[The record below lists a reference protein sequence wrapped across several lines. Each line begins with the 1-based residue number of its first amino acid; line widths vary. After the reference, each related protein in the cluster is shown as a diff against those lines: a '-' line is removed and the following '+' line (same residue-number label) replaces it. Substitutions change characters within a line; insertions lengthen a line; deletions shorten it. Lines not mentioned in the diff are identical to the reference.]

1 MGQSGTGKKR
11 LLRQLVLMSNRSFNF
26 IKVEGKATSQRY
38 EGSAWNDL
46 RQALEKL
53 GDEMGISFLEEEDDL
68 ISVWN
73 QLQGLSK
80 EKPLLILLENAQWID
95 AVSLEKVK
103 QLEERRSQ
111 EKWQLIFTAEE
122 PLLDFFVNFLGSLK
136 VEKRL
141 SQLELTNF
149 DPSESRALLRGE
161 LGAIEP
167 AVMEQMVEWS
177 EGSPF
182 LLSKLYRRVERK

>member
-38 EGSAWNDL
+38 EGSTWNDL

-53 GDEMGISFLEEEDDL
+53 GDEMGISLLEEEDDL

-73 QLQGLSK
+73 QLQSLSK
-80 EKPLLILLENAQWID
+80 EKPLLILLENAQWFD

-103 QLEERRSQ
+103 QLEERRNQ
-111 EKWQLIFTAEE
+111 EKWQLIFY
-122 PLLDFFVNFLGSLK
+122 S
-136 VEKRL
+136 
-141 SQLELTNF
+141 
-149 DPSESRALLRGE
+149 
-161 LGAIEP
+161 
-167 AVMEQMVEWS
+167 
-177 EGSPF
+177 
-182 LLSKLYRRVERK
+182 